1 MAVKP
6 IPEGYHSVT
15 PYLIVDG
22 AGALIDFMK
31 QAFDAEETVRMDTP
45 DGKIGHA
52 EFRIGDSI
60 VMLADSATSDWDAM
74 PATVVVYVEDVDK
87 TYRRALEAGGTSV
100 RDVADQFYGDRAG
113 GVRDPVGNHWWIHTH
128 VEDVPPEEVARRAQ
142 EWQAQQQS

>member
-128 VEDVPPEEVARRAQ
+128 VEDVPPEEMARRAQ

>member
-113 GVRDPVGNHWWIHTH
+113 GVRDSVGNHWWIHTH
-128 VEDVPPEEVARRAQ
+128 VEDVPPEEMARRAQ

>member
-1 MAVKP
+1 MKK
-6 IPEGYHSVT
+6 IPDGHNRVS
-15 PYLIVDG
+15 PYLIVNG
-22 AGALIDFMK
+22 AERALDFYK
-31 QAFDAEETVRMDTP
+31 QAFGAVEIFRHKAP

-128 VEDVPPEEVARRAQ
+128 VEDVPPEEMARRAQ